1 MILVPQSMRKVFHSM
16 RRALPF
22 VATLLLTAFAG
33 RVAIA
38 AVVATQSFPAT
49 LAAHP
54 LPLDPALTDPLWATG
69 ALPTGSGFENL
80 TTRTTTPHATSVD
93 LLYDTSNLYVA
104 FHVEQG
110 TTPITATQRANDVG
124 FGIDD
129 FVGIGLDPS
138 GNGSQVYFFETTPKG
153 VRYQQASENARYK
166 PDWQAAA
173 KITGNT
179 WNAVMIIPLK
189 VLRMGGGSHAW
200 RINVI
205 RGVAAV
211 GEHYSWAFDGLMQDG
226 TVGGN
231 WPTFADARY
240 WPTLA
245 DLKLTST
252 SAQNRPK
259 PRAELYAL
267 SSSGRD
273 RKLFAQSNGQ
283 FLNQDIRNVGID
295 LTYPL
300 TNTINFVG
308 TANPDFSNVEI
319 DQQTIAPQ
327 EFRRGLT
334 EYRPFFSQGATFI
347 NSNAASGSV
356 INAPNLV
363 FYSPG
368 IGPFDRGEKI
378 EGTFG
383 KQSFGVLNF
392 RGYDQ
397 TTGNEFDD
405 VAYGYRH
412 AEPTR
417 TFLYWAD
424 GVLAHHSVFG
434 NDATTEL
441 GIAGRSL
448 KTGFVWALDNAF
460 ESGSWVPKPGFAR
473 YATGFLDV
481 HKPNYEVNFGYQD
494 ISPNYNPIEGF
505 TNASDERGPNA
516 FLSFNGSTPAI
527 KNDTVLFYGDRYVDR
542 SGQVHQADSLFNIGA
557 TFKNG
562 FSLNNVGTLVGLLR
576 SYALEDPSN
585 PIYPLGCND
594 PNLPYGAFTGYPSYF
609 CGRTDRYNL
618 LGGGLGYRD
627 GTPAPIDITYNEGPF
642 GSNYLH
648 LFGLTHSRPIG
659 SRFSISGEYDNTLER
674 SFATGK
680 LGSQTLRRITL
691 GETLGPD
698 SNISVSLRSISGRGG
713 FAVPGLNLA
722 ASFHRHFLNGDDLY
736 VNFGTPAANQTLNRL
751 IVKYVLRFGGGA
763 GT

>member
-1 MILVPQSMRKVFHSM
+1 M
-16 RRALPF
+16 RRALLIL
-22 VATLLLTAFAG
+22 TILLLTAALG
-33 RVAIA
+33 RPAAA
-38 AVVATQSFPAT
+38 AVAASLSFRAAP
-49 LAAHP
+49 AAHP
-54 LPLDPALTDPLWATG
+54 LPLDPALADPLWAAG
-69 ALPTGSGFENL
+69 AVPSSNGYENL
-80 TTRTTTPHATSVD
+80 TTRSAATHPTNVD
-93 LLYDTSNLYVA
+93 LLYDSTNLYVG

-110 TTPITATQRANDVG
+110 TTPITATQSANDIG

-129 FVGIGLDPS
+129 FVGIGIDPS

-173 KITGNT
+173 KITGTT

-189 VLRMGGGSHAW
+189 ALRIGGGSPTW
-200 RINVI
+200 RINFI
-205 RGVAAV
+205 RGVAGV

-226 TVGGN
+226 AAGGN
-231 WPTFADARY
+231 WPNFADARY
-240 WPTLA
+240 WPTLVG
-245 DLKLTST
+245 LKLTGT
-252 SAQNRPK
+252 SAHSRPK
-259 PRAELYAL
+259 PRAEFYAL
-267 SSSGRD
+267 SSTGSD
-273 RKLFAQSNGQ
+273 RKLFAQNNGE
-283 FLNQDIRNVGID
+283 FLKEDIRNAGVD
-295 LTYPL
+295 LTVPL

-334 EYRPFFSQGATFI
+334 EYRPFFAQGASFI
-347 NSNAASGSV
+347 NANSAVVSV
-356 INAPNLV
+356 ISAPNLV

-368 IGPFDRGEKI
+368 VGPFDRGAKV

-405 VAYGYRH
+405 VAYGFKH

-424 GVLAHHSVFG
+424 GVIAHHSAFG
-434 NDATTEL
+434 NDATTEV
-441 GIAGRSL
+441 GVAGRNL
-448 KTGFVWALDNAF
+448 KTGFVWALDEAF
-460 ESGSWVPKPGFAR
+460 ESGTWVPKPGFAR
-473 YATGFLDV
+473 NGNGFVDV
-481 HKPNYEVNFGYQD
+481 HKPNYEVNLGYQD
-494 ISPNYNPIEGF
+494 ISPNYNPIDGF
-505 TNASDERGPNA
+505 TNASDERGPYG
-516 FLSFNGSTPAI
+516 FLSFNGSNNAM
-527 KNDTVLFYGDRYVDR
+527 KNYGLFFYGDRFTDR
-542 SGQVHQADSLFNIGA
+542 SGRVHQADSFINLNA

-562 FSLNNVGTLVGLLR
+562 FSINGLGPQVGLLR
-576 SYALEDPSN
+576 SYALDN
-585 PIYPLGCND
+585 PANPVYPLGCAD
-594 PNLPYGAFTGYPSYF
+594 PNLPYGAFTGYPSYY
-609 CGRTDRYNL
+609 CGRSDRYNL
-618 LGGGLGYRD
+618 LGVQIGYRD
-627 GTPAPIDITYNEGPF
+627 GTPAPVDVSYNEGPF

-648 LFGLTHSRPIG
+648 LFSLTTSRPLG
-659 SRFSISGEYDNTLER
+659 SKFSIAGEYDNTFER
-674 SFATGK
+674 SFVSGK
-680 LGSQTLRRITL
+680 LDSQTLRRVTL
-691 GETLGPD
+691 GETLGAD

-736 VNFGTPAANQTLNRL
+736 INFGTPAANQTLNRL